1 MTIKVIHQ
9 VEGCI
14 QVNRT
19 KPASEQTVAWL
30 FMTPALLGLG
40 AFILVPFI
48 LAITLSFTNTRL
60 GSPLPVEWVGL
71 REYIRLFHDT
81 AFLRSLFNNIL
92 FALVVVPVQTLLALG
107 LALWL
112 NRPLRGRVIF
122 RTLFFMPVVFP
133 LSLIA
138 VVWIL
143 IYSPGSNGMMNHL
156 LQSLT
161 FGYWQAKDFLHD
173 PLWAL
178 PAVML
183 TSIWQGVGLQMVVLL
198 AALQAIP
205 AELYE
210 ASAIDGARAWQRFRY
225 ITLPQLRNALVFVVI
240 VTTILAF
247 RVFDQVRIMTQ
258 GGPEDHSATVIFTAV
273 RAAFDRA
280 QVASGMAM
288 SVVFFLIVLAITLVQ
303 RRLLR
308 QNRG

>member
-1 MTIKVIHQ
+1 MNK
-9 VEGCI
+9 
-14 QVNRT
+14 RLR
-19 KPASEQTVAWL
+19 PSEQTVAWL
-30 FMTPALLGLG
+30 FMAPALLGLA
-40 AFILVPFI
+40 AFVLAPFI
-48 LAITLSFTNTRL
+48 LAIILSFTNTRL
-60 GSPLPVEWVGL
+60 GSPLPLEWVGL
-71 REYIRLFHDT
+71 REYQRLFHDA
-81 AFLRSLFNNIL
+81 AFLRSLFNNII
-92 FALVVVPVQTLLALG
+92 FALVVVPVQTALALG

-112 NRPLRGRVIF
+112 NRPLRGRVMF

-156 LQSLT
+156 LQVLT
-161 FGYWQAKDFLHD
+161 FGHWQALDFLHD

-183 TSIWQGVGLQMVVLL
+183 TSIWQGVGLQMIVLL

-210 ASAIDGARAWQRFRY
+210 AAAIDGADPWQRFRHV
-225 ITLPQLRNALVFVVI
+225 TLPQLRNALVFVVI

-258 GGPEDHSATVIFTAV
+258 GGPEDRSATVVFTAV
-273 RAAFDRA
+273 RAAFDRS
-280 QVASGMAM
+280 QVAGGMAM

-303 RRLLR
+303 RSLLR
-308 QNRG
+308 QYRD

>member
-1 MTIKVIHQ
+1 
-9 VEGCI
+9 
-14 QVNRT
+14 
-19 KPASEQTVAWL
+19 
-30 FMTPALLGLG
+30 MTPALLGLMV
-40 AFILVPFI
+40 FILMPFI
-48 LAITLSFTNTRL
+48 LAIILSFTNIRL

-81 AFLRSLFNNIL
+81 VFLRSLFNNVL
-92 FALVVVPVQTLLALG
+92 FALVVVPAQTLLALG

-112 NRPLRGRVIF
+112 NRPLRGRVVF

-143 IYSPGSNGMMNHL
+143 IYSPGTNGMMNHL
-156 LQSLT
+156 LQMLT

-178 PAVML
+178 PAIML

-198 AALQAIP
+198 AAMQAIP

-210 ASAIDGARAWQRFRY
+210 AAAIDGARAWQRFRHV
-225 ITLPQLRNALVFVVI
+225 TLPQLRNALVFVVI

-258 GGPEDHSATVIFTAV
+258 GGPENHSSTVIFAAV

-288 SVVFFLIVLAITLVQ
+288 SVLFFIIVLAITLVQ

-308 QNRG
+308 QSRN

>member
-1 MTIKVIHQ
+1 MSERRHINEKTI
-9 VEGCI
+9 
-14 QVNRT
+14 
-19 KPASEQTVAWL
+19 AWL
-30 FMTPALLGLG
+30 FMAPALLGL
-40 AFILVPFI
+40 ALFILAPFI
-48 LAITLSFTNTRL
+48 LAIALSFTNVRL
-60 GSPLPVEWVGL
+60 GSPLPVEWTGW
-71 REYIRLFHDT
+71 REYVRLLDDA
-81 AFLRSLFNNIL
+81 AFLRALFNNLL

-112 NRPLRGRVIF
+112 NRPLRGRLVF

-143 IYSPGSNGMMNHL
+143 IYSPDANGLMNHVL
-156 LQSLT
+156 RVISL
-161 FGYWQAKDFLHD
+161 GHWQAKDFLHD

-178 PAVML
+178 PAIML

-210 ASAIDGARAWQRFRY
+210 AATIDGARAWQRFRHVS
-225 ITLPQLRNALVFVVI
+225 LPQLRNALVFVVI
-240 VTTILAF
+240 VTTILSF

-258 GGPEDHSATVIFTAV
+258 GGPEDHSATVVFAAV

-280 QVASGMAM
+280 QVSRGMAM
-288 SVVFFLIVLAITLVQ
+288 SVMFFLIVLAITLVL
-303 RRLLR
+303 RKLLR
-308 QNRG
+308 QTRG